1 MKNEDTKK
9 GAGART
15 LNGKD
20 HANTTDSTG
29 NAHQKGKQTLNTF
42 AKPTETKGGQRP
54 VVKGKSNG

>member
-20 HANTTDSTG
+20 HANTTD
-29 NAHQKGKQTLNTF
+29 KGKQTLNTF